1 MQDVQQL
8 SPLEVGLRQ
17 LPQAVTGLVFSPIVG
32 CWMHKIDNMF
42 FIVAAALC
50 HVCAGTLL
58 LFLQSDSNYF
68 AFIFPSMI
76 LSTLSMDWVR
86 NVGAV
91 SRLPSIQPLPFPDR
105 PSSFWNHTCGNHP
118 GEYSL
123 RHRLDGGWDFR
134 NLPVEDVSALSSASP
149 FTCEIDI
156 GRAYVPYSSTLYSS
170 YHSMSRW

>member
-8 SPLEVGLRQ
+8 APLEVGLRQ

-42 FIVAAALC
+42 FVVAAALC

-58 LFLQSDSNYF
+58 LFLQQDSNYF

-91 SRLPSIQPLPFPDR
+91 SRLILIQPLSYGNYTCEIC
-105 PSSFWNHTCGNHP
+105 PSGS
-118 GEYSL
+118 SR
-123 RHRLDGGWDFR
+123 RHRLDRGRALR
-134 NLPVEDVSALSSASP
+134 NLPVKDVSALSSSASP
-149 FTCEIDI
+149 SSLRPGI
-156 GRAYVPYSSTLYSS
+156 GRAYVPCSSTLYSS

>member
-8 SPLEVGLRQ
+8 NPLEVGLRQ
-17 LPQAVTGLVFSPIVG
+17 LPQAITGLVFSPIVG
-32 CWMHKIDNMF
+32 RWMHKIDNMF

-58 LFLQSDSNYF
+58 LFLQPDSNYF

-91 SRLPSIQPLPFPDR
+91 SRLLVIQPLPFQTDYLRMGTIHVKIIPVT
-105 PSSFWNHTCGNHP
+105 NH
-118 GEYSL
+118 
-123 RHRLDGGWDFR
+123 
-134 NLPVEDVSALSSASP
+134 
-149 FTCEIDI
+149 
-156 GRAYVPYSSTLYSS
+156 
-170 YHSMSRW
+170 